1 MEIESVK
8 DGFDVDILET
18 EPLTQRIDKI
28 VDHLEDVND
37 TITDATSVV
46 ETLELDLL
54 TLKVLTMFILLQQSS
69 SSFDLTSNFYN
80 CYTDI
85 FLTVGI
91 LSKAVNT
98 V

>member
-1 MEIESVK
+1 MK
-8 DGFDVDILET
+8 DGFDVDIPET

-37 TITDATSVV
+37 AITDATGVV

-69 SSFDLTSNFYN
+69 SSFDLL
-80 CYTDI
+80 I
-85 FLTVGI
+85 FITVILTFF
-91 LSKAVNT
+91 
-98 V
+98 